1 MMATHELRDEQVH
14 YTWSARHEPRLRV
27 RPGDSVRLVTRDG
40 FDGQMAG
47 VSGSELDANPGL
59 IDFSRV
65 APLTGPIFIEGARPG
80 DVAVVRIDRLAPLG
94 AGWTVI
100 WPAWSDFDFA
110 RPHGLAPGAHVIEF
124 DAGSL
129 GPEGVVELDGAR
141 VRLRPMLGMV
151 GTAPARGEFNTL
163 PPRAFGGNMDLRLV
177 AEGATVYLPVFA
189 EGALVSLGDGHAAQ
203 GDGEVCT
210 TAIECGMS
218 VEVTLDL
225 RRGRIIEEPE
235 VETRDAY
242 LVTAFGRD
250 LDTAARKAIRFMHR
264 HLVEVRGLRPE
275 IAYAFMSL
283 AGNLGV
289 NQVVDTPHVGVRF
302 SIPLEAIER

>member
-1 MMATHELRDEQVH
+1 MAMHELEPDQVH
-14 YTWSARHEPRLRV
+14 YTWSARHKPRLRV
-27 RPGDSVRLVTRDG
+27 RPGDSVRLITRDG

-47 VSGSELDANPGL
+47 VSGSELDANLEP

-80 DVAVVRIDRLAPLG
+80 DVAVMRIDRLAPLG

-100 WPAWSDFDFA
+100 WPAWCDFDYA
-110 RPHGLAPGAHVIEF
+110 RPHDVPAGAHVIEF
-124 DAGSL
+124 EEGSL
-129 GPEGVVELDGAR
+129 ESEGVVELDGAR

-151 GTAPARGEFNTL
+151 GTAPARGDFTTL

-177 AEGATVYLPVFA
+177 AEGATVYLPVFV

-225 RRGRIIEEPE
+225 RRDRSIEEPE
-235 VETRDAY
+235 IETRGVY

-250 LDTAARKAIRFMHR
+250 LDTAARKAIHFMHR

-275 IAYAFMSL
+275 IAYALMSL
-283 AGNLGV
+283 AGNLAV